1 MAEAPSSPDGPPPWP
16 SPTRMGE
23 GTGGG
28 AARAPVLEL
37 TGIGKTFGG
46 VTALTGVDFALR
58 EGEVHGLV
66 GENGA
71 GKSTLMKIIA
81 GVHGQYEGEMRLD
94 GRPVQFRSARDAL
107 AAGIGMVHQE
117 LSIAPGLSVAEN
129 VFLGHQPVNAAGVV
143 RWRAM
148 AREARAHLARLGV
161 DLDPAVECGRLPL
174 GLQQLVE
181 LARVL
186 FGGARIVILDEPTSA
201 LSPPEVER
209 LFAALRRLKGEA
221 GTSFVFIS
229 HFLEDVLAVSDRVTV
244 FRNSRRIATADAAS
258 VDKHWL
264 IEGMIGQGHQELED
278 AIEGRVRLA
287 AVRSDAPA
295 VLEAEGLGRRGAF
308 RDVSLAVRAGE
319 VLGLYGFMGSGQIE
333 VARSLMGKLA
343 PDTGSVRVD
352 GRPVRLTS
360 TARAKRAGIALVPE
374 SRRAMLFAEEPVYK
388 NVSISVL
395 ERIGRVLLRP
405 AEERRL
411 ALAQVDR
418 LRIRP
423 RSVESTLRTL
433 SGGNQQKVALARW
446 LTHLPRVLVLA
457 EPTRGMDVGAKEDVV
472 QIVRGL
478 RERGI
483 GVVVASA
490 EPETVLALA
499 DRILVLRKGAIAREF
514 RDETVS
520 KDRLLA
526 AA

>member
-1 MAEAPSSPDGPPPWP
+1 
-16 SPTRMGE
+16 
-23 GTGGG
+23 
-28 AARAPVLEL
+28 
-37 TGIGKTFGG
+37 

-81 GVHGQYEGEMRLD
+81 GVHADYEGEMRLD
-94 GRPVQFRSARDAL
+94 GRPVRFRSARDAL

-117 LSIAPGLSVAEN
+117 LSIVPGLSMAEN
-129 VFLGHQPVNAAGVV
+129 VFLGHQPVNGAGVV

-148 AREARAHLARLGV
+148 AREARAHLKRLGIE
-161 DLDPAVECGRLPL
+161 LDPAAEAGRLPL

-186 FGGARIVILDEPTSA
+186 FSGARIVILDEPTSA
-201 LSPPEVER
+201 LSPPEIER
-209 LFAALRRLKGEA
+209 LFATLRRLKAE

-229 HFLEDVLAVSDRVTV
+229 HFLEDVLQVSDRVTV
-244 FRNSRRIATADAAS
+244 FRNSRRIETAVAAE

-264 IEGMIGQGHQELED
+264 IERMIGRGHQELEE
-278 AIEGRVRLA
+278 ALEGEVELA
-287 AVRSDAPA
+287 AVDGPA
-295 VLEAEGLGRRGAF
+295 ALEAEGLARKGAF
-308 RDVSLAVRAGE
+308 RDLSFQVRAGE
-319 VLGLYGFMGSGQIE
+319 VLGVYGFMGSGQLDL
-333 VARSLMGKLA
+333 AKSLMGKLP
-343 PDTGSVRVD
+343 PDHGRVRIG

-360 TARAKRAGIALVPE
+360 TARAKRAGVALVPE
-374 SRRAMLFAEEPVYK
+374 SRRSMLFAEQPVFK
-388 NVSISVL
+388 NVTISIL

-405 AEERRL
+405 AEERRI
-411 ALAQVDR
+411 AQGHVDR

-423 RSVESTLRTL
+423 YSVEPELKTL

-472 QIVRGL
+472 RIVRGL
-478 RERGI
+478 KERGVA
-483 GVVVASA
+483 VVVASA

-499 DRILVLRKGAIAREF
+499 DRILVMRKGAITREF
-514 RDETVS
+514 KDERVG
-520 KDRLLA
+520 KDRLLLA